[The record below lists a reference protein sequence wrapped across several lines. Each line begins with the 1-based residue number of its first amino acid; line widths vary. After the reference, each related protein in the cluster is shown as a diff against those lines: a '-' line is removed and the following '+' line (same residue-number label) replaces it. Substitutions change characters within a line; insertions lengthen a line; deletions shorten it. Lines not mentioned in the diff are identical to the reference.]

1 MKKEKKN
8 QIFFNHVISRNMKKK
23 EKKKELDENF
33 RNDEQVK
40 KIGGKSG

>member
-1 MKKEKKN
+1 
-8 QIFFNHVISRNMKKK
+8 MKKK